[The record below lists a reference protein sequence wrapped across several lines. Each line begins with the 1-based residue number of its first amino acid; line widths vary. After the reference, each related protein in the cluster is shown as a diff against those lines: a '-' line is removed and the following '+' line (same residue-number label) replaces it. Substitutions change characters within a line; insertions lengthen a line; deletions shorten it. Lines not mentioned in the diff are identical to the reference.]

1 MTMRDWNPSLYRR
14 FEDERTRPA
23 EELLARVPLNGATR
37 AVDLGCGP
45 GNSTEL
51 IVRRFPDAEVVG
63 IDNSEAMLVSARE
76 RLPAAR
82 FECGDIATWN
92 PSADDAATHLIYANA
107 ALQWVPDHEK
117 LIPRLFAALA
127 PGGVLAVQMPD
138 NREEPTHRLMRE
150 VASEAPWKDHIG
162 DADKLRTL
170 LLPLAGYYDLL
181 ARDAAHVDVWH
192 TIYQHPMASAA
203 AIVDWVRSTGLKPFV
218 DGLPADLQASYLAEY
233 ERRVAQAY
241 PARADGKL
249 LLAFPRMF
257 IVARK
262 KKSTDA

>member
-23 EELLARVPLNGATR
+23 EELLARVPLAQVAH
-37 AVDLGCGP
+37 AVDMGCGP

-51 IVRRFPDAEVVG
+51 IVRRFPDADVLG
-63 IDNSEAMLVSARE
+63 IDNSEAMLISARE
-76 RLPAAR
+76 RLPASR
-82 FECGDIATWN
+82 FESGDIAHWT
-92 PSADDAATHLIYANA
+92 PAADAAPDLIYANA

-127 PGGVLAVQMPD
+127 PGGVLAAQMPD

-150 VASEAPWKDHIG
+150 VASEAPWKSHIG

-170 LLPLAGYYDLL
+170 LLPLGGYYDLL
-181 ARDAAHVDVWH
+181 ARDAVQVDVWH

-241 PARADGKL
+241 PERSDGQL

-257 IVARK
+257 LVAQKR
-262 KKSTDA
+262 SNA